1 MHHCPHQ
8 ENRCCLSKL
17 CGSQLLDAQESQS
30 CQVCESGKASS
41 LTHGLGTFQSL
52 QPWSLAQDNAFRLQ
66 MKESVTV
73 QEGLCILVPCS
84 VFYPRRGWIDS
95 DPAQGYWFRNESNI
109 LSDAPVATNDA
120 GRKVQ
125 EETKGR
131 FHLVGDPRDY
141 NCSLDI
147 RDARMA
153 DKGSYFFRIVR
164 GSYVLYNFKQNQ
176 LYMHV
181 TALTQTPNIHIQGT
195 LESGHPTSITCKVP
209 WACKRGMPPTFFWIG
224 VAVTSLGSKT
234 SNSSELTFTPEPH
247 HHGTNLTCRV
257 NFPGAGVATES
268 TIQLNVSRSL
278 AQDNA
283 FRLQMNKSV
292 TVQEGLCIL
301 VPCSVFY
308 PRRGWIDSDPARGYW
323 FRNES
328 NYFSDAPVATN
339 DAGRKVR
346 EETKGRFH
354 LVGDPRDYNCSLD
367 IRDARMADKGS
378 YFFRIV
384 RGSYVLYNFN
394 HYQLYVHVTALTQT
408 PNIHI
413 QGTLESGHPTNI
425 TCKVPW
431 ACKRGMP
438 PTFFWIGVAVTSL
451 GSKTPNSSELT
462 FTPEP
467 HHHGTNLTCRVTF
480 PGAGVATESTIQLN
494 VSCATELNLTH
505 RDPMRQ
511 SRTAPQGFQAVIFTG
526 ADHQV
531 FLPWSCWDQLRSHW
545 KSSQILLPLGQCLVT
560 AII

>member
-1 MHHCPHQ
+1 M
-8 ENRCCLSKL
+8 
-17 CGSQLLDAQESQS
+17 LLLLLPLLWT
-30 CQVCESGKASS
+30 G
-41 LTHGLGTFQSL
+41 
-52 QPWSLAQDNAFRLQ
+52 SLAQDNAFRLQ

-176 LYMHV
+176 LYVHV

-268 TIQLNVSRSL
+268 TIQLNVSRTPGCVADMVL
-278 AQDNA
+278 VAILTA
-283 FRLQMNKSV
+283 SV
-292 TVQEGLCIL
+292 KTLILCICL
-301 VPCSVFY
+301 T
-308 PRRGWIDSDPARGYW
+308 
-323 FRNES
+323 
-328 NYFSDAPVATN
+328 FS
-339 DAGRKVR
+339 
-346 EETKGRFH
+346 
-354 LVGDPRDYNCSLD
+354 
-367 IRDARMADKGS
+367 
-378 YFFRIV
+378 IV
-384 RGSYVLYNFN
+384 RSLRKRMDGPTVSVENTGIKDTN
-394 HYQLYVHVTALTQT
+394 PVT
-408 PNIHI
+408 
-413 QGTLESGHPTNI
+413 G
-425 TCKVPW
+425 
-431 ACKRGMP
+431 
-438 PTFFWIGVAVTSL
+438 
-451 GSKTPNSSELT
+451 
-462 FTPEP
+462 
-467 HHHGTNLTCRVTF
+467 
-480 PGAGVATESTIQLN
+480 
-494 VSCATELNLTH
+494 
-505 RDPMRQ
+505 
-511 SRTAPQGFQAVIFTG
+511 
-526 ADHQV
+526 
-531 FLPWSCWDQLRSHW
+531 
-545 KSSQILLPLGQCLVT
+545 
-560 AII
+560 

>member
-394 HYQLYVHVTALTQT
+394 HYQLYVHVTGEPRTWSGIAQGASWGAGITALLTLSFCLIFFT
-408 PNIHI
+408 VKIYKKKRAEAAASMDDVHPVLGTSP
-413 QGTLESGHPTNI
+413 QGHLNESWSSSPSDY
-425 TCKVPW
+425 P
-431 ACKRGMP
+431 
-438 PTFFWIGVAVTSL
+438 
-451 GSKTPNSSELT
+451 SSEAAAPTLSDEQELHYASVS
-462 FTPEP
+462 FQGPRPWNSQGQEV
-467 HHHGTNLTCRVTF
+467 TNT
-480 PGAGVATESTIQLN
+480 TEYSEIKI
-494 VSCATELNLTH
+494 
-505 RDPMRQ
+505 R
-511 SRTAPQGFQAVIFTG
+511 
-526 ADHQV
+526 
-531 FLPWSCWDQLRSHW
+531 
-545 KSSQILLPLGQCLVT
+545 K
-560 AII
+560 

>member
-1 MHHCPHQ
+1 PKM
-8 ENRCCLSKL
+8 
-17 CGSQLLDAQESQS
+17 LLLLLPLLWT
-30 CQVCESGKASS
+30 G
-41 LTHGLGTFQSL
+41 
-52 QPWSLAQDNAFRLQ
+52 
-66 MKESVTV
+66 
-73 QEGLCILVPCS
+73 
-84 VFYPRRGWIDS
+84 
-95 DPAQGYWFRNESNI
+95 
-109 LSDAPVATNDA
+109 
-120 GRKVQ
+120 
-125 EETKGR
+125 
-131 FHLVGDPRDY
+131 
-141 NCSLDI
+141 
-147 RDARMA
+147 
-153 DKGSYFFRIVR
+153 
-164 GSYVLYNFKQNQ
+164 
-176 LYMHV
+176 
-181 TALTQTPNIHIQGT
+181 
-195 LESGHPTSITCKVP
+195 
-209 WACKRGMPPTFFWIG
+209 
-224 VAVTSLGSKT
+224 
-234 SNSSELTFTPEPH
+234 
-247 HHGTNLTCRV
+247 
-257 NFPGAGVATES
+257 
-268 TIQLNVSRSL
+268 SL

-494 VSCATELNLTH
+494 VSYAPQNMTISVFWENGTDFATISSSSNISSCQSLCLACVSSSNPPAWLSWEWGSLTLSSSHPLNPGVLSLNLSLELSSGLRLSYDAQNAH
-505 RDPMRQ
+505 GNQ
-511 SRTAPQGFQAVIFTG
+511 SVT
-526 ADHQV
+526 
-531 FLPWSCWDQLRSHW
+531 LL
-545 KSSQILLPLGQCLVT
+545 LLPGEPRTWSGIAQGASWGAGITALLTLSFCLIFFTVKIYKKKRAEAAATLQSPRPVTWDISSPPSSPSSPRASNSHYPSSEAAAPTLSDEQELHYASVSFQGPRPWNSQGQEVT
-560 AII
+560 NTTEYSEIKI